1 MTRRYAAR
9 WAASPPGGGVALSAA
24 KGNARPAIA
33 ADVLR
38 PEEGGIRRAGD
49 VGVDDMAYG
58 GPMDRGS
65 RGSG

>member
-24 KGNARPAIA
+24 KGNARRSHA

-38 PEEGGIRRAGD
+38 PEEGGIRPAGD

-58 GPMDRGS
+58 EPMETGS
-65 RGSG
+65 RHVG